1 MVMMAMTVMW
11 CRGRRRRARARL
23 RCKNAGL
30 SDKAEDRS
38 QKQNVFYHE
47 VFNTVEN
54 GKFQKNCDTSQRTNP
69 LARRPAGRL
78 APESVS
84 GA

>member
-11 CRGRRRRARARL
+11 CRGRLRRARARL

-30 SDKAEDRS
+30 NDKAEDRS

-54 GKFQKNCDTSQRTNP
+54 GKFQKNTPRA
-69 LARRPAGRL
+69 ARRRGWSFQELIPIGRGSEL
-78 APESVS
+78 
-84 GA
+84 